1 MSAEKDD
8 DIAGNLAFVRAL
20 VSEGARLQGASG
32 QVFMVAGVVYG
43 LDCLIY
49 WAQVAFHLA
58 FAQAIWS
65 ALSVVPPVIVL
76 AAIAWVVWRN
86 RHAGEQG
93 AATRALNA
101 TFTSI
106 GLANLTMVITFGY
119 AAITEKSML
128 IWLLYPVVMCTFLG
142 AAWYVAYVVRRKLWL
157 LAVSAGW
164 FIVALATGFLIHD
177 MAAYLLSLG
186 LALIVLMGGSGAW
199 MMRQAKKG
207 G

>member
-1 MSAEKDD
+1 MTAEKDD

-20 VSEGARLQGASG
+20 VSEGARLQAASG
-32 QVFMVAGVVYG
+32 QVFLAAGMVYG

-49 WAQVAFHLA
+49 WAQVAFHLI
-58 FAQAIWS
+58 FPQAVWA
-65 ALSVVPPVIVL
+65 ALSLVPPVVVL

-86 RHAGEQG
+86 RHAGVEG

-101 TFTSI
+101 AFTSV
-106 GLANLTMVITFGY
+106 GLANLIMILTFGY
-119 AAITEKSML
+119 AAITQKSML

-142 AAWYVAYVVRRKLWL
+142 AAWYVAYVVRRKPPL
-157 LAVSAGW
+157 LAFSIGW
-164 FIVALATGFLIHD
+164 FVVALATGFLVHD

-186 LALIVLMGGSGAW
+186 LALTVLMAGSGAW